1 MTRAIDGTRAQIAF
15 YGSTPAYRGVLEL
28 HGWGELGDELH
39 ALSTSRREDKWEAMS
54 RLVDDEVLHTFA
66 VVAEPARV
74 AGEIR
79 RRYGALVDRVSFY
92 TAYEI
97 DAEVWEPIVQ
107 ELRTSE

>member
-1 MTRAIDGTRAQIAF
+1 
-15 YGSTPAYRGVLEL
+15 
-28 HGWGELGDELH
+28 
-39 ALSTSRREDKWEAMS
+39 
-54 RLVDDEVLHTFA
+54 
-66 VVAEPARV
+66 VAEPARV

-97 DAEVWEPIVQ
+97 DAAVWEPIVQ